1 MGSKFAEALFAI
13 LLIASMV
20 AVSTANKDWQQG
32 NYTGW
37 GFNRGPYHL
46 NKTEG
51 PNKIIVGG
59 SENWHYGFNYA
70 DWSLKNASFYV
81 HDTLVFKYDPPTN
94 STRPHSVY
102 LLPNLWSFINCDLSH
117 AKMVGSPTQGGG
129 NGFEFVLKSWQP
141 YYFAC
146 GEHGGAHCKDGM
158 MRFFVFP
165 KLRGWHY

>member
-1 MGSKFAEALFAI
+1 MASTFAQALFAM

-81 HDTLVFKYDPPTN
+81 HDTLVFKYDPPNNT
-94 STRPHSVY
+94 TPPHSVY
-102 LLPNLWSFINCDLSH
+102 MLPNLWSFIHCDLSK

-129 NGFEFVLKSWQP
+129 NGFEFVLKSSRP

-146 GEHGGAHCKDGM
+146 GEHNGTHCKDGM